1 MDTVNIAVSLCNI
14 LTGMLVVGL
23 CLPMIKGKVKMN
35 PWYGARFRKAY
46 ESDEAW
52 YKINAY
58 CGRRMIY
65 WSIVVMLIG
74 VLALFI
80 PLGDEYFLR
89 TLLMACTSLLLIVPC
104 IETHNYAKSI

>member
-1 MDTVNIAVSLCNI
+1 
-14 LTGMLVVGL
+14 
-23 CLPMIKGKVKMN
+23 
-35 PWYGARFRKAY
+35 
-46 ESDEAW
+46 
-52 YKINAY
+52 
-58 CGRRMIY
+58 MIY